1 MLQEKELL
9 RINQDTILYSASLL
23 FFSCLQCV
31 VEVGASNIIL
41 DNREQEIEVEQ
52 NESTTN
58 DAITTMGTMATEE
71 IGSLEVAFLYDAP
84 MREMTVC
91 IIIP

>member
-1 MLQEKELL
+1 MFL
-9 RINQDTILYSASLL
+9 RIKIQYIVFLSR

-71 IGSLEVAFLYDAP
+71 VGSLEVAFLYDAP
-84 MREMTVC
+84 MREMTVR
-91 IIIP
+91 IIITNNI